1 MNDRDELRDD
11 LVGRYLNRESIEKAP
26 EGFTDRMMN
35 QLMTEPA
42 HTPEKQVRKSIT
54 AIPLVSLII
63 TIILILLAVFAGKTE
78 HAGTNIFLTGLLKSI
93 NISWQV
99 HFPDLSGF
107 TVSDITAYV
116 MSLSILLL
124 VFDLALS
131 RYFRNKIR

>member
-1 MNDRDELRDD
+1 MNERDEFRDD
-11 LVGRYLNRESIEKAP
+11 LVGKYLNRESIEKAP
-26 EGFTDRMMN
+26 DGFTERMMN

-42 HTPEKQVRKSIT
+42 YTPEKQARKPIS

-78 HAGTNIFLTGLLKSI
+78 HAGTNILLTGLLKSI
-93 NISWQV
+93 NISWPV
-99 HFPDLSGF
+99 HIPDLSGF
-107 TVSDITAYV
+107 TVSDITVYV

-131 RYFRNKIR
+131 KYFRNKIR

>member
-1 MNDRDELRDD
+1 MNDSNEFRDD
-11 LVGRYLNRESIEKAP
+11 LLKRYLNKESIEKAP
-26 EGFTDRMMN
+26 EGFTERMMN

-42 HTPEKQVRKSIT
+42 YTPEKQARKPIS

-78 HAGTNIFLTGLLKSI
+78 HAGTNILLTGLLKSI
-93 NISWQV
+93 NISWPV
-99 HFPDLSGF
+99 HIPDLSGF
-107 TVSDITAYV
+107 TVSDITVYV

-131 RYFRNKIR
+131 KYFRNKIR

>member
-1 MNDRDELRDD
+1 MNDSNEFRDD
-11 LVGRYLNRESIEKAP
+11 LLKRYLNKESIEKAP
-26 EGFTDRMMN
+26 EGFTERMMN

-42 HTPEKQVRKSIT
+42 YTPEKQAKKRIS

-78 HAGTNIFLTGLLKSI
+78 HAGTNILLTGLLKSI
-93 NISWQV
+93 NISWPV
-99 HFPDLSGF
+99 HIPDLSGF
-107 TVSDITAYV
+107 TVSDITVYV

-131 RYFRNKIR
+131 KYFRNKIR